1 MVHNFW
7 HGDSHICGHIPKLFY
22 ELAQKN
28 PLLHKFR
35 QPVYVKPESGTMM
48 DEKLMNQIM
57 KKSKRFRG
65 EAAVF
70 IVQAGSNNLRCQG
83 DKNKIAEDLISDYQ
97 KLKDYILT
105 TTKHHALVVTSII
118 PDDREELKIIYEMVN
133 NSLKKMFNHHP
144 EDQDRRLHFVD
155 FLEKCL
161 PIQENGLRYDPKLYT
176 DSLHLNLRGAELLAR
191 EVAAKMPSISNK
203 AFGRKCLSRKTRMRR
218 LELMK
223 ARPTP
228 LAKNDALKK
237 LSRYRDTQSGK
248 QSDSLTKADR
258 IGTATTK
265 TSSKR

>member
-1 MVHNFW
+1 
-7 HGDSHICGHIPKLFY
+7 
-22 ELAQKN
+22 
-28 PLLHKFR
+28 
-35 QPVYVKPESGTMM
+35 M
-48 DEKLMNQIM
+48 DEKLINQI
-57 KKSKRFRG
+57 KKQSKKFRG

-83 DKNKIAEDLISDYQ
+83 DKNKIAENLINDYE
-97 KLKDYILT
+97 KLKDFILT
-105 TTKHHALVVTSII
+105 TKKHALVVTSII
-118 PDDREELKIIYEMVN
+118 PDDREDLKFLCEMIN
-133 NSLKKMFNHHP
+133 DSLKKMFNHHP

-258 IGTATTK
+258 IGTAMTK